1 MGVFLSQ
8 REGVLRTSGDGDER
22 GIWIGL
28 KFLILGF
35 FGVGK
40 LRTFLCRGRGGGTLD
55 LSRDFSGIQNNL
67 RFRGS
72 ACVSRAYGSANK
84 VQRAMSFFGPGIFSD
99 FVGNPR
105 DFFLGGGGS
114 WIFLPI
120 RSCPSLEIWALEFV
134 QLVVRFMH
142 CNLYLKSFSI
152 TTGNLG
158 DLRCNLKGIHWYII
172 LNCHNE
178 GSTRV
183 SINERKIYKYKSIA
197 L

>member
-1 MGVFLSQ
+1 
-8 REGVLRTSGDGDER
+8 
-22 GIWIGL
+22 
-28 KFLILGF
+28 
-35 FGVGK
+35 
-40 LRTFLCRGRGGGTLD
+40 
-55 LSRDFSGIQNNL
+55 
-67 RFRGS
+67 
-72 ACVSRAYGSANK
+72 
-84 VQRAMSFFGPGIFSD
+84 MSFFGPGIFSD

-105 DFFLGGGGS
+105 DFFLGGGGGGS

-142 CNLYLKSFSI
+142 CNIYLKSFSI

-172 LNCHNE
+172 LNFHNE
-178 GSTRV
+178 GSKRV

>member
-1 MGVFLSQ
+1 MVVPAYPGRV
-8 REGVLRTSGDGDER
+8 VLR
-22 GIWIGL
+22 IKYNVL
-28 KFLILGF
+28 CHFLVQGF
-35 FGVGK
+35 FRI
-40 LRTFLCRGRGGGTLD
+40 LLETL
-55 LSRDFSGIQNNL
+55 
-67 RFRGS
+67 
-72 ACVSRAYGSANK
+72 
-84 VQRAMSFFGPGIFSD
+84 GIF
-99 FVGNPR
+99 
-105 DFFLGGGGS
+105 FLAGGGS

-142 CNLYLKSFSI
+142 CNIYLKSFSI

-172 LNCHNE
+172 LNFHNE
-178 GSTRV
+178 GSKRV

>member
-1 MGVFLSQ
+1 
-8 REGVLRTSGDGDER
+8 
-22 GIWIGL
+22 
-28 KFLILGF
+28 
-35 FGVGK
+35 
-40 LRTFLCRGRGGGTLD
+40 
-55 LSRDFSGIQNNL
+55 
-67 RFRGS
+67 
-72 ACVSRAYGSANK
+72 
-84 VQRAMSFFGPGIFSD
+84 MSFFGPGIFSD

-142 CNLYLKSFSI
+142 CNIYLKSFSI

-158 DLRCNLKGIHWYII
+158 DLRCNLKGIHCYII
-172 LNCHNE
+172 LNFHNE
-178 GSTRV
+178 GSKRV
-183 SINERKIYKYKSIA
+183 SINERKIYKYESIA